1 LITPVTPRERTA
13 MTIVLAGCIVWQ
25 LYAVVLSYRTGP
37 MLAKQLY
44 GLGAALPFVTRAFFS
59 FHRLWFLVPTGF
71 FVLSLD
77 VLRRPAV
84 HPAYFGLAATSSL
97 LASFALHAWL
107 NAAVYQPV
115 FELLNALK

>member
-1 LITPVTPRERTA
+1 
-13 MTIVLAGCIVWQ
+13 MTVVLAGCVIWQ
-25 LYAVVLSYRTGP
+25 LYAVALSYRTGP
-37 MLAKQLY
+37 MLANLLL
-44 GLGAALPFVTRAFFS
+44 GLDAPLPFATRAFFF
-59 FHRLWFLVPTGF
+59 FHRLWFLVPVGF
-71 FVLSLD
+71 VALSLD

-115 FELLNALK
+115 FALLNALK